1 MGDNY
6 YRPIWVGTGVRMV
19 QLSAARAGIIATAI
33 LLTGCSVQRYAINT
47 LGDMLASGDSVFVT
61 DDDPVLISEALPFS
75 LKLLES
81 LLAEEPEHR
90 GLLLAASRGYLLYT
104 YAFVH
109 IPAEQASLEDVDRSR
124 DLRSR
129 ARRLYLRAH
138 AYSVR
143 ALETAYPGI
152 GRMLLE
158 DPDQAVLAVERGSED
173 DIASLYW
180 TAAALGLAISVS
192 GNEASL
198 LARLPEVQALLS
210 HALEI
215 DDAWNGGALHEFSIS
230 LAASRSTAADTA
242 VLEDHYDRA
251 LQLSNGNRAGLH
263 IAFAE
268 AVAIPAQDRARFID
282 LLEQALAV
290 DVNAEPNE
298 RLLNLIAQERARWLL
313 GRVDELFL

>member
-1 MGDNY
+1 
-6 YRPIWVGTGVRMV
+6 MV
-19 QLSAARAGIIATAI
+19 QLSAARAGIVVAAAI
-33 LLTGCSVQRYAINT
+33 LLVGCSVKRYAINT

-90 GLLLAASRGYLLYT
+90 GLLLAAGRGYLLYT

-109 IPAEQASLEDVDRSR
+109 IPAEQASLEDLDRAR
-124 DLRSR
+124 ALRSR

-138 AYSVR
+138 AYSLR
-143 ALETAYPGI
+143 ALETAYPDI
-152 GRMLLE
+152 GRELLE
-158 DPDQAVLAVERGSED
+158 DPDQAVLTVDGGSE

-192 GNEASL
+192 GNEAAL
-198 LARLPEVQALLS
+198 LARLPEVEALLR

-215 DDAWNGGALHEFSIS
+215 DDAWNGGTLHEFSIS
-230 LAASRSTAADTA
+230 LAASRSTAVDTVA
-242 VLEDHYDRA
+242 LQDHYDRA
-251 LQLSNGNRAGLH
+251 LQLSNGNRAGLY

-268 AVAIPAQDRARFID
+268 AVAIPAQDRSRFVD
-282 LLEQALAV
+282 LLERALAV
-290 DVNAEPNE
+290 DVDADPNE
-298 RLLNLIAQERARWLL
+298 RLLNLIAQERARWLM